1 MSEPSNLQ
9 VVLMGMVTVFICLII
24 LIFLI
29 TAMSKAAN
37 AFSMKS
43 RKAAA
48 GKVKDQRSFDKE
60 ENQRITAAI
69 SVAIAESLNEDV
81 SRIRI
86 HSVKK
91 L

>member
-1 MSEPSNLQ
+1 MSDLSNLQ

-29 TAMSKAAN
+29 IVMSKAIN
-37 AFSMKS
+37 AFSTKS

-48 GKVKDQRSFDKE
+48 GKTKEQRSPDKE
-60 ENQRITAAI
+60 ENQRIAAAI
-69 SVAIAESLNEDV
+69 SAAIAESLNKDV